1 MSACYS
7 FGKHLVKGSQV
18 FFRSGLSFGFVNR
31 KPVLPGHILVS
42 PLRVVERF
50 RDLTNDELA
59 DLFQSTQIISK
70 VIEQEYNATSLSIAL
85 QDGPDAG
92 QTVEHVHV
100 HVLPRKPED
109 FKANDEIYDKLQ
121 GFMVNQSGISK
132 VNSSVN
138 FQEREIAGY
147 SPVYGLKVVTQPLD
161 EHNQVNFDGDEK
173 ANWRTET
180 DMSKE
185 AGRLR
190 ELFDDVYTKPV

>member
-132 VNSSVN
+132 
-138 FQEREIAGY
+138 
-147 SPVYGLKVVTQPLD
+147 LD

>member
-109 FKANDEIYDKLQ
+109 FKANDEIYDKL
-121 GFMVNQSGISK
+121 
-132 VNSSVN
+132 
-138 FQEREIAGY
+138 
-147 SPVYGLKVVTQPLD
+147 D

>member
-109 FKANDEIYDKLQ
+109 FKANDEIYDK
-121 GFMVNQSGISK
+121 